1 MRSIASPTPA
11 FSRRVSGA
19 ALAAAVALVV
29 CHPAGRALGHDLFV
43 SSAAVDQP
51 RINVAFA
58 PAGTPQSPFIGEGF
72 DPFNPEEPFF
82 DTIQVQAFWD
92 TGASGMI
99 ISESI
104 AEALG
109 MGRQTFGGQDV
120 IFSDVSPGGL
130 TPFWVSEEVVVRIA
144 PSLGLLDG
152 VQPYMDLFSD
162 PANFT
167 TVYDATGPT
176 PARLQ
181 IGPIGGGN
189 PLLGD
194 LNVMGMP
201 TMLGKIAVFDPRPT
215 DNLLTL
221 IDDVDGNEDFDVQ
234 MRSWMY
240 EGGNVPG
247 TVPGGGAPTLLN
259 PGIPDY
265 DVSIALSYADFSRYT
280 LLEPAGAAPPS
291 LAYNPFIGPNPVL
304 GPQPGD
310 APPVVMRMG
319 NLEMEGS
326 WLLDTGAAASFIS
339 EAKAADLGVSYDP
352 ANPLGSD
359 TPQLLGVPL
368 DRQFTLSLSGI
379 SGEVITV
386 AGFYADE
393 MILPTE
399 QAADPANPDDP
410 ENLKYV
416 GAPVLVFDIELED
429 PDTGAISTLDGILG
443 MNFFVASSDIIQ
455 VDNELVPIFLN
466 GRESPFD
473 AIVFDEPNGKL
484 YLSFDGGWPV
494 PEPSALASLALGLP
508 VLLRRRRHQW
518 RR

>member
-1 MRSIASPTPA
+1 MRSLDPATPPR
-11 FSRRVSGA
+11 SRRVSGA
-19 ALAAAVALVV
+19 ALAAAAALVV
-29 CHPAGRALGHDLFV
+29 GQAAQRALAHDLFV

-58 PAGTPQSPFIGEGF
+58 PAAT
-72 DPFNPEEPFF
+72 PFNPFVGEGVDPNNP
-82 DTIQVQAFWD
+82 DDTTPTIQVPAFWD

-99 ISESI
+99 ISEGV

-109 MGRQTFGGQDV
+109 MNRQTFGGQDV
-120 IFSDVSPGGL
+120 IFSDVAPGGL

-152 VQPYMDLFSD
+152 TPEYEDHFSN

-167 TVYDATGPT
+167 TSYAATGPV

-215 DNLLTL
+215 NNFLTL
-221 IDDVDGNEDFDVQ
+221 IDDDVGNENFDVL
-234 MRSWMY
+234 MRSYMY
-240 EGGNVPG
+240 DGDNLPG

-265 DVSIALSYADFSRYT
+265 DVSIALSYADFSRFT
-280 LLEPAGAAPPS
+280 TLEPAGAAPPS
-291 LAYNPFIGPNPVL
+291 LAYNPFVGPNPVL

-310 APPVVMRMG
+310 SPPVVMRMG
-319 NLEMEGS
+319 NLQMEGS

-339 EAKAADLGVSYDP
+339 EGKAAELGVSYDP
-352 ANPLGSD
+352 ANPPGSD

-368 DRQFTLSLSGI
+368 DRQFTLALSGI
-379 SGEVITV
+379 SGETITV

-399 QAADPANPDDP
+399 QAADPSNPDDP
-410 ENLKYV
+410 QNLKYV
-416 GAPVLVFDIELED
+416 GAPVLVFDIELLD

-443 MNFFVASSDIIQ
+443 MNFFVATSDIIQ
-455 VDNELVPIFLN
+455 IEGELFPIFLN

-484 YLSFDGGWPV
+484 YLSLDGGWPV
-494 PEPSALASLALGLP
+494 PEPSALAGLAIGLP
-508 VLLRRRRHQW
+508 LLLRRRASA
-518 RR
+518 